1 MVGKDGGKLKT
12 FSFSRIERLLVAAT
26 TFEPDPGIEQTL
38 VDDDGIWL
46 GEERKEIVLQVSEQ
60 LMLPHQQGVYA
71 ERAVS

>member
-1 MVGKDGGKLKT
+1 M
-12 FSFSRIERLLVAAT
+12 RNAR
-26 TFEPDPGIEQTL
+26 PDPDGATVRDPDGAL

>member
-1 MVGKDGGKLKT
+1 MLLLNEVGM
-12 FSFSRIERLLVAAT
+12 RNAR
-26 TFEPDPGIEQTL
+26 PDPDGAL